1 MVSFLEFITEGR
13 TTKAKPSP
21 KKKTPKYN
29 RGQTYE
35 RKLIGGLV
43 RTGLGRVGVLSKRG
57 NDAFLR
63 LPNGREHTLSI
74 KAHAAAA
81 GQVQFG
87 GKRGGR
93 GWGYSTKEQQGQGL
107 VRSLRKLGGE
117 GEMSRHFGKKSP
129 LSRAKQM
136 DRVKMVTRKR
146 GELHVPLQAN
156 RHQVARIL
164 RQGSNGD
171 DLMHIRGKG
180 TYAMTPRIAR
190 ATGINYIGDKI
201 DVDSE
206 PLTVRHRHKTHSSA
220 KRGKAAVKS
229 MTAQL
234 NFDKN
239 ALEKSDHSVVL
250 QGIKRKKD

>member
-1 MVSFLEFITEGR
+1 MVSFLEFIRE
-13 TTKAKPSP
+13 AKTVRASP
-21 KKKTPKYN
+21 KPTPKYN
-29 RGQTYE
+29 RGQKYE
-35 RKLIGGLV
+35 RGLIGGLV

-57 NDAFLR
+57 NDAFIK

-93 GWGYSTKEQQGQGL
+93 GWGYSTKEPQGQGL

-117 GEMSRHFGKKSP
+117 GEMSRHYGKKSP
-129 LSRAKQM
+129 IARGKQM
-136 DRVKMVTRKR
+136 DRVRAVTRKK
-146 GELHVPLQAN
+146 GELHVPLAAN
-156 RHQVARIL
+156 RHQIARIL

-220 KRGKAAVKS
+220 KGGKAAVKS

-234 NFDKN
+234 NFDKD